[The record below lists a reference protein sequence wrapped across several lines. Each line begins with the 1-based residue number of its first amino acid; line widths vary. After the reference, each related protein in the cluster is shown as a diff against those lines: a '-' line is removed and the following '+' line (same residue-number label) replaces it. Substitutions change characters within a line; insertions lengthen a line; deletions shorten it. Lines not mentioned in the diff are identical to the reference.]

1 MKLEVAVTDE
11 RLVIIPLR
19 IIDMSTLPGNFDEK
33 IPVI

>member
-11 RLVIIPLR
+11 GLVIIPLKT
-19 IIDMSTLPGNFDEK
+19 IDMLTLPGNVDEK